1 MSALCRSTYRR
12 WGLAALLLGAT
23 SPAAR
28 ADDTDLEVDAKLD
41 ARALAD
47 DAAFTPGIA
56 RAAGRGRALTVAAM
70 TWNGAADSNKTTLDM
85 TGEVGIYGPFRLVLQ
100 VSNVF
105 DTARPGI
112 GAAVQ
117 WLDEGRHGVASSFYL
132 SYKAEGFSEPE
143 GEIEALLSFA
153 KHIGPLHG
161 TLNVAYGQDP
171 EAKERDGEAAAALH
185 VEPIRGLFA
194 GVVGRYR
201 DALGGGG
208 EQGVIRDLLA
218 GASATYTIGKVGV
231 TVTGGIAGVELQTE
245 SSMKTGPAGVLSLG
259 AVF

>member
-1 MSALCRSTYRR
+1 MLVRRSPYRR
-12 WGLAALLLGAT
+12 WSLAALLLAAA

-28 ADDTDLEVDAKLD
+28 AESDDLGVDRVLA
-41 ARALAD
+41 ARDLAD
-47 DAAFTPGIA
+47 DDAFTPGIA
-56 RAAGRGRALTVAAM
+56 RAAGRGRAVTVAAM
-70 TWNGAADSNKTTLDM
+70 TWNGAAEANKTTLDM
-85 TGEVGIYGPFRLVLQ
+85 IGEIGIYGPIRLVLQ

-117 WLDEGRHGVASSFYL
+117 FLDERRHGVSSSAYL

-153 KHIGPLHG
+153 KHIGPLRG
-161 TLNVAYGQDP
+161 TLNLAYGQDP

-185 VEPIRGLFA
+185 VEPVHGLFA

-201 DALGGGG
+201 DALGSGGDK
-208 EQGVIRDLLA
+208 GVIRDMLA
-218 GASATYTIGKVGV
+218 GASATYALGKVGV
-231 TVTGGIAGVELQTE
+231 TVTGGIAGVELQTDA
-245 SSMKTGPAGVLSLG
+245 SMKTGPAGVLSLG

>member
-1 MSALCRSTYRR
+1 MLVLCTSCRR
-12 WGLAALLLGAT
+12 WSLAALLLAAS

-28 ADDTDLEVDAKLD
+28 AEETDLDVSRAAE
-41 ARALAD
+41 ARDVAD
-47 DAAFTPGIA
+47 DQAFTPGIA

-70 TWNGAADSNKTTLDM
+70 TWNGAAETNKTTLDM
-85 TGEVGIYGPFRLVLQ
+85 TGEIGIYGPFRLVLQ

-112 GAAVQ
+112 GAAIQ
-117 WLDEGRHGVASSFYL
+117 FLDESRHGVSSSAYL

-153 KHIGPLHG
+153 KHIGPLRG
-161 TLNVAYGQDP
+161 TLNLAYGQDP

-185 VEPIRGLFA
+185 VEPVHGLFA
-194 GVVGRYR
+194 GIVGRYR
-201 DALGGGG
+201 DALGSGG
-208 EQGVIRDLLA
+208 EKGVIRDLLA
-218 GASATYTIGKVGV
+218 GASATYTLGKVGV
-231 TVTGGIAGVELQTE
+231 TVTGGIAGVELETDT
-245 SSMKTGPAGVLSLG
+245 SMKAGPAGVLSLG